1 MKARSTSQR
10 IFAIINFG
18 PVMVDNTTV
27 FDLKTPNIKVLDH
40 AKVVDDS
47 VLRLEAATA
56 P

>member
-1 MKARSTSQR
+1 M
-10 IFAIINFG
+10 IINFG

-27 FDLKTPNIKVLDH
+27 FDLKTPNIKV
-40 AKVVDDS
+40 VDDAKMVDDN

>member
-1 MKARSTSQR
+1 
-10 IFAIINFG
+10 
-18 PVMVDNTTV
+18 MVDNTTV

-40 AKVVDDS
+40 AKVVDDAKVVDVNS